1 MGRGAEGITP
11 AKEGVR
17 DRLIHSIYG
26 LVHDDEEWPA
36 LLGIMDELFSESDDS
51 TTEASRP
58 DHATS
63 LLPHIERANLL
74 LEKISEL
81 HIKSTLS
88 DRVIDR
94 IPMGIVLITPETK
107 IVSKNFRA
115 DAVLNHIQAN
125 YRDGKLAFRDM
136 KHQRAFLKA
145 IEEVASGKA
154 QASPIRM
161 GELNVWVS
169 HYGEGYSA
177 QLVVYFGH
185 QTFQRNIRTDQLT
198 SLFGLTEKEARLTAE
213 LCNGHASLEEA
224 AEHLGI
230 GLSTGRTHLK
240 HIFAKTGTRR
250 QADLV
255 KMVLVNPILTLQ
267 QRSSPQAGKSP
278 NRLNDTLIARLPSG
292 RTLSYAEYGD
302 PKGKAVLFCHAI
314 TGCRLMVPA
323 DKARLA
329 RMKIRLIAPD
339 RAGYGFSSPANEN
352 CMQQWLEDMRH
363 FLPMMNVSSCCAI
376 GHSAGGAHAMALA
389 AAFPALVERLCL
401 ISSVAPL
408 RNVTDTRHMLPIN
421 RMVIHLARSNPE
433 AARSFLRL
441 SLQVA
446 KKKSDSYFS
455 LITNSLPDLDKEVL
469 GNTELQQHL
478 LGAFAETTRQGID
491 HLIDEIMYIST
502 SWRIN
507 ARQINCPVN
516 IWHGTDDM
524 HAPFTL
530 MEKFSQRLQQDVATN
545 WMDGAGHYML
555 FKHWPEIVSGLH
567 SGNKPGGRLM
577 PQLLGL
583 AFSPQLAE
591 WLELFSTC

>member
-1 MGRGAEGITP
+1 MGRGSEGSTSG
-11 AKEGVR
+11 KEGVR

-26 LVHDDEEWPA
+26 LVHDNEEWPV
-36 LLGIMDELFSESDDS
+36 LLGIMDELFSESDGG
-51 TTEASRP
+51 TAGAGPT

-81 HIKSTLS
+81 HIKTTLS

-94 IPMGIVLITPETK
+94 IPMGIVLITPEAK

-115 DAVLNHIQAN
+115 DALLSHTQVSH
-125 YRDGKLAFRDM
+125 RDGKLVFRDTR
-136 KHQRAFLKA
+136 HQQAFLKA
-145 IEEVASGKA
+145 IEEVASGKT
-154 QASPIRM
+154 QAAPIRM
-161 GELNVWVS
+161 GELNIWVS
-169 HYGEGYSA
+169 HYGEGCSA

-185 QTFQRNIRTDQLT
+185 QTFQRNIRTDHLI
-198 SLFGLTEKEARLTAE
+198 SLFGLTSKEARLTAE

-224 AEHLGI
+224 AEQLGI
-230 GLSTGRTHLK
+230 GLSTARTHLK
-240 HIFAKTGTRR
+240 HIFAKTDTRR

-267 QRSSPQAGKSP
+267 QRLPPPAGKP
-278 NRLNDTLIARLPSG
+278 QNRLNDTLVARLPSG

-302 PKGKAVLFCHAI
+302 PKGKVILFCHAI

-323 DKARLA
+323 DKAQLA
-329 RMKIRLIAPD
+329 GMKIRLIAPD
-339 RAGYGFSSPANEN
+339 RGGYGFSSPVSKD

-363 FLPMMNVSSCCAI
+363 FLPLMNVSSCCVI

-389 AAFPALVERLCL
+389 SAFPDLVDRLCL

-408 RNVTDTRHMLPIN
+408 RSVSDTRHMLPIN

-433 AARSFLRL
+433 AARSFLKL

-446 KKKSDSYFS
+446 RKKSDSYFS

-469 GNTELQQHL
+469 GNAELQQHL
-478 LGAFAETTRQGID
+478 LDAFTETTRQGID
-491 HLIDEIMYIST
+491 HLIDEMMYIST
-502 SWRIN
+502 AWRIN
-507 ARQINCPVN
+507 ARQINCPVH
-516 IWHGTDDM
+516 IWHGRDDM

-530 MEKFSQRLQQDVATN
+530 MEKFSQRLRQDVARN

-555 FKHWPEIVSGLH
+555 FNHWPEIVSGLH